1 MKWSPFAVVTLLSL
15 PVSASQVEVLHWWT
29 SGGEA
34 KAVEVLKSEWAER
47 GNQWNDFAVQ
57 GGGGK
62 SAMTVLKSRALAA
75 NPPEAANLK
84 GYELDEWASLGFLRD
99 LSPMAEHLGWY
110 PKMPP
115 MVRDTLSHNGTLMA
129 VPIGIHRIN
138 WLWLNRAVFERLG
151 LTPPTDWEQF
161 VTVAKQLK
169 AKGVTPLAI
178 GNEPWQLTVLFE
190 TVVLGEGGKAF
201 YRKAF
206 LEQDPATLTG
216 PEMVRALTRFQQLR
230 DFVPEKYAGLKW
242 HQATN
247 LLESGGAAMQIM
259 GDWVKGE
266 LSAGNYRPGED
277 IECLPSPG
285 SAGLFSYNLDS
296 IAMFKQRDPA
306 QLQAQG
312 ELAQLLMTPEF
323 QARFNRVKGSIPA
336 LSQPDM
342 RQFDR
347 CAIRSY
353 QDFQQAEQ
361 GGNLLPSM
369 SDGMAV
375 PTNMRQAIMDVLSS
389 FFNDPRANPEQ
400 TALQLERAM
409 RSTRSGTGAE
419 QK

>member
-1 MKWSPFAVVTLLSL
+1 MKLFPFAIVALLSL
-15 PVSASQVEVLHWWT
+15 PVGASQVEVLHWWT

-34 KAVEVLKSEWAER
+34 KAIEVLKSEWAEQ

-75 NPPEAANLK
+75 NPPEAAHLK
-84 GYELDEWASLGFLRD
+84 GYELHEWASLGFLRD

-110 PKMPP
+110 PQLSP
-115 MVRDTLSHNGTLMA
+115 MVRDTLSQNGALMA
-129 VPIGIHRIN
+129 VPTGIHRVN
-138 WLWLNRAVFERLG
+138 WLWLNRKLFERLG
-151 LTPPTDWEQF
+151 LTPPTDWAQF
-161 VTVAKQLK
+161 VAVADKLK
-169 AKGVTPLAI
+169 AQGVTPLAI
-178 GNEPWQLTVLFE
+178 GNEPWQLAVLFE
-190 TVVLGEGGKAF
+190 TVALGEGGKAF

-206 LEQDPATLTG
+206 LEQDSATLTG
-216 PEMVRALTRFQQLR
+216 PDMVRVLTRFQQLR
-230 DFVPEKYAGLKW
+230 AYVPEKYAGLKW

-277 IECLPSPG
+277 IDCLPSPG
-285 SAGLFSYNLDS
+285 SQGLFSYNLDS

-312 ELAQLLMTPEF
+312 ELARLLMTPRF
-323 QARFNRVKGSIPA
+323 QEEFNRVKGSIPA
-336 LSQPDM
+336 LTKPDM
-342 RQFDR
+342 SKFDR

-353 QDFQQAEQ
+353 QDFLHAEQ
-361 GGNLLPSM
+361 QDNLLPSM
-369 SDGMAV
+369 AEGMAV
-375 PTNMRQAIMDVLSS
+375 PTNMRQGIMDVLSS
-389 FFNDPRANPEQ
+389 FFNDPNANPEQ
-400 TALQLERAM
+400 TAQQLERAM
-409 RSTRSGTGAE
+409 RSTRSGAE

>member
-1 MKWSPFAVVTLLSL
+1 MKWLSFSVIALLSL
-15 PVSASQVEVLHWWT
+15 PVGASQVEVLHWWT

-34 KAVEVLKSEWAER
+34 KAVEVLKSEWAEQ

-75 NPPEAANLK
+75 NPPEAAHLK
-84 GYELDEWASLGFLRD
+84 GYELHEWASLGFLRD

-110 PKMPP
+110 PQLSP
-115 MVRDTLSHNGTLMA
+115 MVRDTLSQNGALMA
-129 VPIGIHRIN
+129 VPTGIHRVN
-138 WLWLNRAVFERLG
+138 WLWLNRKLFDKLG
-151 LTPPTDWEQF
+151 LTPPTDWNQF
-161 VTVAKQLK
+161 VAVAERLK
-169 AKGVTPLAI
+169 AQNITPLAI
-178 GNEPWQLTVLFE
+178 GNEPWQLAVLFE
-190 TVVLGEGGKAF
+190 TVALGEGGKTF

-206 LEQDPATLTG
+206 LEQDSATLTG
-216 PEMVRALTRFQQLR
+216 PDMVRVLTRFQQLR
-230 DFVPEKYAGLKW
+230 AYVPEKYAGLKW

-277 IECLPSPG
+277 IDCLPSPG
-285 SAGLFSYNLDS
+285 SQGLFSYNLDS

-312 ELAQLLMTPEF
+312 ELARLLMTPRF
-323 QARFNRVKGSIPA
+323 QEAFNRVKGSIPA
-336 LSQPDM
+336 LIKPDM
-342 RQFDR
+342 SKFDR

-353 QDFQQAEQ
+353 QDFLHAEQ
-361 GGNLLPSM
+361 QDNLLPSM
-369 SDGMAV
+369 AEGMAV
-375 PTNMRQAIMDVLSS
+375 PTNMRQGIMDVLSS
-389 FFNDPRANPEQ
+389 FFNDPKANPEQ
-400 TALQLERAM
+400 TAQQLERAM
-409 RSTRSGTGAE
+409 RSTRSGAE

>member
-1 MKWSPFAVVTLLSL
+1 MKLFPFAIVALLSL
-15 PVSASQVEVLHWWT
+15 PVGASQVEVLHWWT

-34 KAVEVLKSEWAER
+34 KAVEVLKSEWAEQ

-75 NPPEAANLK
+75 NPPEAAHLK
-84 GYELDEWASLGFLRD
+84 GYELHEWASLGFLRD

-110 PKMPP
+110 PQLSP
-115 MVRDTLSHNGTLMA
+115 MVRDTLSQNGALMA
-129 VPIGIHRIN
+129 VPTGIHRVN
-138 WLWLNRAVFERLG
+138 WLWLNRKLFERLG
-151 LTPPTDWEQF
+151 LTPPTNWAQF
-161 VTVAKQLK
+161 VGVADKLK
-169 AKGVTPLAI
+169 AQGVTPLAI
-178 GNEPWQLTVLFE
+178 GNEPWQLAVLFE
-190 TVVLGEGGKAF
+190 TVALGEGGKTF

-206 LEQDPATLTG
+206 LEQDSATLTG
-216 PEMVRALTRFQQLR
+216 PDMVRVLTRFQQLR
-230 DFVPEKYAGLKW
+230 AYVPEKYAGLKW

-277 IECLPSPG
+277 IDCLPSPG
-285 SAGLFSYNLDS
+285 SQGLFSYNLDS

-312 ELAQLLMTPEF
+312 ELARLLMTPRF
-323 QARFNRVKGSIPA
+323 QEEFNRVKGSIPA
-336 LSQPDM
+336 LTKPDM
-342 RQFDR
+342 SKFDR

-353 QDFQQAEQ
+353 QDFLHAEQ
-361 GGNLLPSM
+361 QDNLLPSM
-369 SDGMAV
+369 AEGMAV
-375 PTNMRQAIMDVLSS
+375 PTNMRQGIMDVLSS
-389 FFNDPRANPEQ
+389 FFNDPNANPEQ
-400 TALQLERAM
+400 TAQQLERAM
-409 RSTRSGTGAE
+409 RSTRSGAE

>member
-1 MKWSPFAVVTLLSL
+1 MKLFPFAIVALLSL
-15 PVSASQVEVLHWWT
+15 PVAASQVEVLHWWT

-34 KAVEVLKSEWAER
+34 KAVEVLKSEWAEQ

-75 NPPEAANLK
+75 NPPEAAHLK
-84 GYELDEWASLGFLRD
+84 GYELHEWASLGFLRD

-110 PKMPP
+110 PQLSP
-115 MVRDTLSHNGTLMA
+115 MVRDTLSQNGALMA
-129 VPIGIHRIN
+129 VPTGIHRVN
-138 WLWLNRAVFERLG
+138 WLWLNRKLFERLG
-151 LTPPTDWEQF
+151 LTPPTDWEHF
-161 VTVAKQLK
+161 MTVAEQLK
-169 AKGVTPLAI
+169 AQGVTPLAI
-178 GNEPWQLTVLFE
+178 GNEPWQLAVLFE
-190 TVVLGEGGKAF
+190 TVALGEGGKAF

-206 LEQDPATLTG
+206 LEQDSATLTG
-216 PEMVRALTRFQQLR
+216 PDMVRVLTRFQQLR
-230 DFVPEKYAGLKW
+230 AYVPEKYAGLKW

-277 IECLPSPG
+277 IDCLPSPG
-285 SAGLFSYNLDS
+285 SQGLFSYNLDS

-312 ELAQLLMTPEF
+312 ELARLLMTPRF
-323 QARFNRVKGSIPA
+323 QEEFNRVKGSIPA
-336 LSQPDM
+336 LTQPDM
-342 RQFDR
+342 SKFDR

-353 QDFQQAEQ
+353 HDFQLAERD
-361 GGNLLPSM
+361 GNLLPSM
-369 SDGMAV
+369 AEGMAV
-375 PTNMRQAIMDVLSS
+375 PTNMRQGIMDVLSS
-389 FFNDPRANPEQ
+389 FFNDARANPEQ

-409 RSTRSGTGAE
+409 RSTRSGVE